1 MREDIPKAISVIG
14 KRAVQKVIRSL
25 ADINENEPGIIT
37 GLISFNCLIHMVPF
51 KRSHGLLRHEGRRVR
66 HLVCTPP
73 LPRSD

>member
-1 MREDIPKAISVIG
+1 MREDIPKAVSVIG
-14 KRAVQKVIRSL
+14 KRAVQKIIRSL

-66 HLVCTPP
+66 RYLV
-73 LPRSD
+73 